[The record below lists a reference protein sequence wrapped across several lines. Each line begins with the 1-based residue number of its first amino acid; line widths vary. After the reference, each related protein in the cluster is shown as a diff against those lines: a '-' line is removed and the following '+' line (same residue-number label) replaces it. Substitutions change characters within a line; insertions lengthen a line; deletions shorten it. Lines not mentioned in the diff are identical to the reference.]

1 MFKTA
6 MAGMIIFLTN
16 PIIPMRQRLI
26 EKAKLLPEPESYF
39 RGREI
44 GGGFRLPSS
53 LLLYWH
59 DYPHERTIIS
69 TRHMLILPAVLLA
82 AAGTGVV
89 LVLRRRKKTQSP
101 PERTAEEKKD
111 DKRS

>member
-1 MFKTA
+1 

-44 GGGFRLPSS
+44 GGGFRYGGGTCVKFDDAVGQPHGGQI
-53 LLLYWH
+53 LLDLFDGH
-59 DYPHERTIIS
+59 IFPLFRQFHQP
-69 TRHMLILPAVLLA
+69 LN
-82 AAGTGVV
+82 
-89 LVLRRRKKTQSP
+89 
-101 PERTAEEKKD
+101 
-111 DKRS
+111 

>member
-1 MFKTA
+1 MMFKTA

-69 TRHMLILPAVLLA
+69 TRRMLILPAV
-82 AAGTGVV
+82 
-89 LVLRRRKKTQSP
+89 P
-101 PERTAEEKKD
+101 M
-111 DKRS
+111 